1 VHSDGIAEDDI
12 RRVSLSDF
20 EGENRIY
27 RILLIDKMPLPTEPL
42 KLDVLIIGCGIA
54 GLTAAVACRL
64 KGFNVKV
71 LESSPEFA
79 HVGAGLLIS
88 SNASR
93 ILCDFGLRDALDA
106 VAIHMKRV
114 IFLKHDDGTILS
126 EQKYDG
132 AEEKLGAP
140 LWQIHRADLHDVLL
154 GNAREL
160 GVEIT
165 MGAQVKSFDWDAPSA
180 LLEDGNVV
188 KADVILAADGKY
200 PRQLRGAFQASSPIL
215 HAQMR

>member
-1 VHSDGIAEDDI
+1 
-12 RRVSLSDF
+12 
-20 EGENRIY
+20 
-27 RILLIDKMPLPTEPL
+27 LLIDKMPLPTEPL

-160 GVEIT
+160 GVEVM

-180 LLEDGNVV
+180 LLEDGKVV

-200 PRQLRGAFQASSPIL
+200 PRQFNGAFQASSPIL
-215 HAQMR
+215 HAQTR